1 MCLENIGSA
10 FLSENKSRYCH
21 GALQADIVNPGYLNV
36 GYVFHMTLFRNVGNV
51 HLYDFDMK
59 GYFLAF

>member
-51 HLYDFDMK
+51 HLYD
-59 GYFLAF
+59 L